1 MKSVLEAMTELVSR
15 GYPKD
20 TAYRIANGELPMDK
34 ASRDAR
40 RREMGYDK
48 KVYHTGAADITE
60 FDPHAGVFD
69 RADTGTFV
77 TDDRILAQTYMDQGK
92 QIYPLYIRDREMP
105 YIDADDAYF
114 SDIDGDLLSPR
125 DELIESFEGA
135 STNEIARFAGEE
147 GLPGVEFR
155 GVKDPGPHTRAAFA
169 ADKDRLLELADIF
182 DGGDGGDIPIVYSV
196 QDPTLIRSQF
206 AAFDPQYKGGN
217 ILGGTAATAIG
228 AGALMA
234 PNDAS
239 ADSGM
244 YRSDG
249 SKKSATGYLGP
260 VENLVTGGT
269 MTEFTTEWEDMGIEI
284 PTMVPTLSS
293 EEIEYMQRMV
303 PGQGWDRSKPMDA
316 SILQKAKDHA
326 RMRLEQGKSPYYQD
340 RENSVLE
347 SIDIFEE
354 ESPMTYR
361 DRRRDRRQRAQD
373 QRERVSG
380 GDEPLLSGAQTA
392 NLLAGLTGVA
402 GVADIFG
409 EYPEFPE
416 GDVSVEEMVLEGQR
430 GPSLAENIGEGNYLS
445 AGLQS
450 LGVLPIVGLGARAA
464 AKALRSADGIT
475 SLPINKQIEV
485 METVRE
491 GTKLDAPVFA
501 PKIFEEGGKPDVR
514 RMEAALKSNQGDL
527 SSIDDMAERAQSVN
541 DGFQSNVAEVAEAVG
556 GKKAGKFI
564 TLKDGSQFDVEVKSR
579 KSIADKIER
588 KGLTPSEFTDGVR
601 TTIYVD
607 TADQAEEAVQRLG
620 ALYPSID
627 RGWQRLPDTGYFDR
641 KMNLAIEDPKTG
653 GYIVGEIQIKTPEMA
668 EAAIPGHRWYEYS
681 RKLEGRYDHQI
692 PATKIQ
698 LYKKALEEQRRLY
711 GEAESVADPEILR
724 QLVEKFKAGGA
735 VASPRRSHRS
745 GIQTLA

>member
-15 GYPKD
+15 GYPKE
-20 TAYRIANGELPMDK
+20 TAYRIANGDLPMDR
-34 ASRDAR
+34 ASRMERARQQGYDPDDIQYHGTSADISSFRESDGGALGSGVYTTDNPDLASLYAQDFTSLAEDLPSGANVLPLLLRGDQLSLDDFANKFPDYRIEDLDAAQYLAREDEGITGIREAKRLYAKPGDVVSTFDAR
-40 RREMGYDK
+40 D
-48 KVYHTGAADITE
+48 
-60 FDPHAGVFD
+60 
-69 RADTGTFV
+69 
-77 TDDRILAQTYMDQGK
+77 
-92 QIYPLYIRDREMP
+92 
-105 YIDADDAYF
+105 
-114 SDIDGDLLSPR
+114 
-125 DELIESFEGA
+125 
-135 STNEIARFAGEE
+135 
-147 GLPGVEFR
+147 
-155 GVKDPGPHTRAAFA
+155 
-169 ADKDRLLELADIF
+169 
-182 DGGDGGDIPIVYSV
+182 
-196 QDPTLIRSQF
+196 IRSVN
-206 AAFDPQYKGGN
+206 AAFDPQYKGAN
-217 ILGGTAATAIG
+217 ILGGTAATAVG

-239 ADSGM
+239 A
-244 YRSDG
+244 
-249 SKKSATGYLGP
+249 AI
-260 VENLVTGGT
+260 
-269 MTEFTTEWEDMGIEI
+269 ED
-284 PTMVPTLSS
+284 V
-293 EEIEYMQRMV
+293 
-303 PGQGWDRSKPMDA
+303 
-316 SILQKAKDHA
+316 
-326 RMRLEQGKSPYYQD
+326 
-340 RENSVLE
+340 
-347 SIDIFEE
+347 DIFEE

-392 NLLAGLTGVA
+392 NLVAGLTGVA
-402 GVADIFG
+402 GIADIFG

-445 AGLQS
+445 AGLQT
-450 LGVLPIVGLGARAA
+450 LGVIPLVGIGARAA

-527 SSIDDMAERAQSVN
+527 SSVDDMVERAQSVN

-564 TLKDGSQFDVEVKSR
+564 TLKDGSQFDVEVKSA

-620 ALYPSID
+620 SLYPSID

-653 GYIVGEIQIKTPEMA
+653 GFIIGEIQIKTPEMA

-681 RKLEGRYDHQI
+681 RKLEGRYDHNI

-745 GIQTLA
+745 GIQTLAEGYPRLP

>member
-20 TAYRIANGELPMDK
+20 TAYRIASGDLPMDR
-34 ASRDAR
+34 ASRMERAR
-40 RREMGYDK
+40 EQGYDPDDIQ
-48 KVYHTGAADITE
+48 YHGTSADITSFRE
-60 FDPHAGVFD
+60 SDGGALGSGVY
-69 RADTGTFV
+69 T
-77 TDDRILAQTYMDQGK
+77 TDNPDLASLYAQDFTSLVEDLPSGANVLPLLLRGDQLSLDDFAKKFPDYRIEDLDAAQYLAREDQGITGIREAK
-92 QIYPLYIRDREMP
+92 RLYEKPGDVVSTFDSRD
-105 YIDADDAYF
+105 
-114 SDIDGDLLSPR
+114 
-125 DELIESFEGA
+125 
-135 STNEIARFAGEE
+135 
-147 GLPGVEFR
+147 
-155 GVKDPGPHTRAAFA
+155 
-169 ADKDRLLELADIF
+169 
-182 DGGDGGDIPIVYSV
+182 
-196 QDPTLIRSQF
+196 IRSIN
-206 AAFDPQYKGGN
+206 AAFDPEYKGAN
-217 ILGGTAATAIG
+217 ILGGTAATVVG

-234 PNDAS
+234 PEDAS
-239 ADSGM
+239 A
-244 YRSDG
+244 
-249 SKKSATGYLGP
+249 AI
-260 VENLVTGGT
+260 
-269 MTEFTTEWEDMGIEI
+269 ED
-284 PTMVPTLSS
+284 V
-293 EEIEYMQRMV
+293 
-303 PGQGWDRSKPMDA
+303 
-316 SILQKAKDHA
+316 
-326 RMRLEQGKSPYYQD
+326 
-340 RENSVLE
+340 N
-347 SIDIFEE
+347 IFEE
-354 ESPMTYR
+354 EMPMN
-361 DRRRDRRQRAQD
+361 RRQRAQA
-373 QRERVSG
+373 QRERVLG
-380 GDEPLLSGAQTA
+380 ARDPLLSGAQTA

-416 GDVSVEEMVLEGQR
+416 GDVSVGEMVLEGQR
-430 GPSLAENIGEGNYLS
+430 GPSLAENIKKGDYLS
-445 AGLQS
+445 AGLQG
-450 LGVLPIVGLGARAA
+450 LGVIPLVGIGARAA

-485 METVRE
+485 METVQE

-501 PKIFEEGGKPDVR
+501 PKIFEEGGKPEVR

-527 SSIDDMAERAQSVN
+527 SSIDDMVERAQNVN

-579 KSIADKIER
+579 KSIGEKIER
-588 KGLTPSEFTDGVR
+588 KGLTPPEFTDGVR

-681 RKLEGRYDHQI
+681 RKLEGRYNHKI
-692 PATKIQ
+692 PTTKIQ
-698 LYKKALEEQRRLY
+698 LYKRALEEQRRLY

-735 VASPRRSHRS
+735 VVSPHRSHRS

>member
-20 TAYRIANGELPMDK
+20 TAYRIANGDLPMDQ

-48 KVYHTGAADITE
+48 KVYHSGNPGISE
-60 FDPHAGVFD
+60 FDPDAGQGL
-69 RADTGTFV
+69 RANTGTFV
-77 TDDRILAQTYMDQGK
+77 TDDPVLAQTYMAPGK
-92 QIYPLYIRDREMP
+92 QTYPLYIRDKEMP
-105 YIDADDAYF
+105 YIDANDAYF
-114 SDIDGDLLSPR
+114 NEIYGDLTSPN
-125 DELIESFEGA
+125 DDLIKTFLDA
-135 STNEIARFAGEE
+135 STNEIASFARRSE
-147 GLPGVEFR
+147 LPGVEFR
-155 GVKDPGPHTRAAFA
+155 NMKDPGPSVSAPMAAN
-169 ADKDRLLELADIF
+169 KDRILELADIF
-182 DGGDGGDIPIVYSV
+182 DGRAEGEIPTVYSV
-196 QDPTLIRSQF
+196 ADPTLIRSQF
-206 AAFDPQYKGGN
+206 AAFDPEYKGGN

-228 AGALMA
+228 AGALMS

-239 ADSGM
+239 A
-244 YRSDG
+244 
-249 SKKSATGYLGP
+249 AI
-260 VENLVTGGT
+260 
-269 MTEFTTEWEDMGIEI
+269 ED
-284 PTMVPTLSS
+284 V
-293 EEIEYMQRMV
+293 
-303 PGQGWDRSKPMDA
+303 
-316 SILQKAKDHA
+316 
-326 RMRLEQGKSPYYQD
+326 
-340 RENSVLE
+340 
-347 SIDIFEE
+347 DIFDEE
-354 ESPMTYR
+354 APMN
-361 DRRRDRRQRAQD
+361 RRQRAQA
-373 QRERVSG
+373 QRERIA
-380 GDEPLLSGAQTA
+380 GDREPLLSGAQTA
-392 NLLAGLTGVA
+392 NLLAGLTGAA

-416 GDVSVEEMVLEGQR
+416 GDVSVEEMILEGQR
-430 GPSLAENIGEGNYLS
+430 GPSLAENLREGNYLS
-445 AGLQS
+445 SGLQT
-450 LGVLPIVGLGARAA
+450 LGVLPVVGIGARAA

-527 SSIDDMAERAQSVN
+527 SSVDDMVSRARNVN
-541 DGFQSNVAEVAEAVG
+541 DGFQSNVAEIAEAVG
-556 GKKAGKFI
+556 GKKADKFI
-564 TLKDGSQFDVEVKSR
+564 TLKDGSQFDVEVKTP

-588 KGLTPSEFTDGVR
+588 KGLTPPEFTDGVR

-653 GYIVGEIQIKTPEMA
+653 GYIVGEIQIKTPEMGK
-668 EAAIPGHRWYEYS
+668 AAIPGHRWYEYS
-681 RKLEGRYDHQI
+681 RKLEGRYDHKI

-698 LYKKALEEQRRLY
+698 LYKRALEEQRRLY

>member
-1 MKSVLEAMTELVSR
+1 MSFLRTLTELFEA
-15 GYPKD
+15 GYPKEV
-20 TAYRIANGELPMDK
+20 AARIASGELPMDR
-34 ASRDAR
+34 ASRMERAR
-40 RREMGYDK
+40 QQGFDPDDIQ
-48 KVYHTGAADITE
+48 YHGTQADIKE
-60 FDPHAGVFD
+60 FIASDYGALGPGVYTTPSTD
-69 RADTGTFV
+69 MADMYADLEEGS
-77 TDDRILAQTYMDQGK
+77 A
-92 QIYPLYIRDREMP
+92 IYPLLTRKGSGTIGFDDYQARNPEAAIMDMP
-105 YIDADDAYF
+105 EINYN
-114 SDIDGDLLSPR
+114 LR
-125 DELIESFEGA
+125 NVEGI
-135 STNEIARFAGEE
+135 T
-147 GLPGVEFR
+147 GVE
-155 GVKDPGPHTRAAFA
+155 D
-169 ADKDRLLELADIF
+169 LASSNLRSVGDVPIRNTF
-182 DGGDGGDIPIVYSV
+182 DERD
-196 QDPTLIRSQF
+196 IRSVN
-206 AAFDPQYKGGN
+206 AAFDPQYKGAN
-217 ILGGTAATAIG
+217 ILGGTAATAVG

-239 ADSGM
+239 A
-244 YRSDG
+244 
-249 SKKSATGYLGP
+249 AI
-260 VENLVTGGT
+260 
-269 MTEFTTEWEDMGIEI
+269 ED
-284 PTMVPTLSS
+284 V
-293 EEIEYMQRMV
+293 
-303 PGQGWDRSKPMDA
+303 
-316 SILQKAKDHA
+316 
-326 RMRLEQGKSPYYQD
+326 
-340 RENSVLE
+340 
-347 SIDIFEE
+347 DIFEE

-392 NLLAGLTGVA
+392 NLVAGLTGVA

-445 AGLQS
+445 AGLQT
-450 LGVLPIVGLGARAA
+450 LGVLPIVGIGARAA

-514 RMEAALKSNQGDL
+514 RMETALKSNQGDL
-527 SSIDDMAERAQSVN
+527 SSIDDMVERAQNVN
-541 DGFQSNVAEVAEAVG
+541 DGFQSNVAEVAVAVG
-556 GKKAGKFI
+556 GKKADKFI
-564 TLKDGSQFDVEVKSR
+564 TLKDGSQFDVEVKSA

-692 PATKIQ
+692 PSTKIQ
-698 LYKKALEEQRRLY
+698 LYKRALEEQRRLY

>member
-1 MKSVLEAMTELVSR
+1 MSFLRTLTELFEA
-15 GYPKD
+15 GYPKEV
-20 TAYRIANGELPMDK
+20 AARIASGELPMDR
-34 ASRDAR
+34 ASRMERAR
-40 RREMGYDK
+40 QQGFDPDDIQ
-48 KVYHTGAADITE
+48 YHGTQADIKE
-60 FDPHAGVFD
+60 FIASDYGALGPGVYTTPSTD
-69 RADTGTFV
+69 MADMYADLEEGS
-77 TDDRILAQTYMDQGK
+77 A
-92 QIYPLYIRDREMP
+92 IYPLLTRKGSGTIGFDDYQARNPDAAIMDMP
-105 YIDADDAYF
+105 EINYN
-114 SDIDGDLLSPR
+114 LR
-125 DELIESFEGA
+125 NVEGI
-135 STNEIARFAGEE
+135 T
-147 GLPGVEFR
+147 GVE
-155 GVKDPGPHTRAAFA
+155 D
-169 ADKDRLLELADIF
+169 LASSNLRSVGDVPIRNTF
-182 DGGDGGDIPIVYSV
+182 DERD
-196 QDPTLIRSQF
+196 IRSVN
-206 AAFDPQYKGGN
+206 AAFDPQYKGAN
-217 ILGGTAATAIG
+217 ILGGTAATAVG

-239 ADSGM
+239 A
-244 YRSDG
+244 
-249 SKKSATGYLGP
+249 AI
-260 VENLVTGGT
+260 
-269 MTEFTTEWEDMGIEI
+269 ED
-284 PTMVPTLSS
+284 V
-293 EEIEYMQRMV
+293 
-303 PGQGWDRSKPMDA
+303 
-316 SILQKAKDHA
+316 
-326 RMRLEQGKSPYYQD
+326 
-340 RENSVLE
+340 
-347 SIDIFEE
+347 DIFEE

-380 GDEPLLSGAQTA
+380 GDEPLLSGAQAA
-392 NLLAGLTGVA
+392 NLLAGFTGAA
-402 GVADIFG
+402 GIADIFG

-430 GPSLAENIGEGNYLS
+430 GPSLAENLGEGNYLS
-445 AGLQS
+445 AGLQT
-450 LGVLPIVGLGARAA
+450 LGVLPVVGIGARAA

-527 SSIDDMAERAQSVN
+527 SSIDDMVERAQNVN
-541 DGFQSNVAEVAEAVG
+541 DGFQSSVAEVAEAVG

-588 KGLTPSEFTDGVR
+588 KALTPSEFTDGVR

>member
-20 TAYRIANGELPMDK
+20 TAYRIANGELPMDR
-34 ASRDAR
+34 ASRMERAR
-40 RREMGYDK
+40 QQGYDPDDIQ
-48 KVYHTGAADITE
+48 YHGTQADIKE
-60 FDPHAGVFD
+60 FIPSEYGALGPGVYTTPSAEM
-69 RADTGTFV
+69 ADMYADLEDGS
-77 TDDRILAQTYMDQGK
+77 A
-92 QIYPLYIRDREMP
+92 IYPLLTRKGSGTIGFDEYQARNPDAAIMDMP
-105 YIDADDAYF
+105 EINYNLRNV
-114 SDIDGDLLSPR
+114 DG
-125 DELIESFEGA
+125 I
-135 STNEIARFAGEE
+135 T
-147 GLPGVEFR
+147 GVEDFTSSNLR
-155 GVKDPGPHTRAAFA
+155 SFGDVPIRNT
-169 ADKDRLLELADIF
+169 F
-182 DGGDGGDIPIVYSV
+182 DERD
-196 QDPTLIRSQF
+196 IRSVN
-206 AAFDPQYKGGN
+206 AAFDPEYKGAN
-217 ILGGTAATAIG
+217 ILGGTAATALG

-239 ADSGM
+239 A
-244 YRSDG
+244 
-249 SKKSATGYLGP
+249 AI
-260 VENLVTGGT
+260 
-269 MTEFTTEWEDMGIEI
+269 ED
-284 PTMVPTLSS
+284 V
-293 EEIEYMQRMV
+293 
-303 PGQGWDRSKPMDA
+303 
-316 SILQKAKDHA
+316 
-326 RMRLEQGKSPYYQD
+326 
-340 RENSVLE
+340 
-347 SIDIFEE
+347 DIFEE

-361 DRRRDRRQRAQD
+361 DRRRERRQRAQD
-373 QRERVSG
+373 QRESASG

-392 NLLAGLTGVA
+392 NLLAGLTGIA

-430 GPSLAENIGEGNYLS
+430 GPSLAENIREGNYLS
-445 AGLQS
+445 AGLQG
-450 LGVLPIVGLGARAA
+450 LGVLPIVGIGARAA

-527 SSIDDMAERAQSVN
+527 SSVDDMVERAQNVN

-556 GKKAGKFI
+556 GKKADKFI
-564 TLKDGSQFDVEVKSR
+564 TLRDGSQFDVEVKSR
-579 KSIADKIER
+579 KSIADKVER

-681 RKLEGRYDHQI
+681 RKLEGRYDHKI

-698 LYKKALEEQRRLY
+698 LYKRALEEQRRLY

>member
-20 TAYRIANGELPMDK
+20 TAYRIANGDLPMDR
-34 ASRDAR
+34 ASRMERAR
-40 RREMGYDK
+40 EQGYDPDDIQ
-48 KVYHTGAADITE
+48 YHGTQADIKE
-60 FDPHAGVFD
+60 FIPSEYGALGPGVYTTPSAEM
-69 RADTGTFV
+69 ADMYADLEDGS
-77 TDDRILAQTYMDQGK
+77 A
-92 QIYPLYIRDREMP
+92 IYPLLTRKGSGTIGFDDYQARNPDAAIMDMP
-105 YIDADDAYF
+105 EINYNLRNV
-114 SDIDGDLLSPR
+114 DGITGIEDLASSHLS
-125 DELIESFEGA
+125 SA
-135 STNEIARFAGEE
+135 
-147 GLPGVEFR
+147 
-155 GVKDPGPHTRAAFA
+155 
-169 ADKDRLLELADIF
+169 
-182 DGGDGGDIPIVYSV
+182 GDIPIRNTF
-196 QDPTLIRSQF
+196 DERDIRSVN
-206 AAFDPQYKGGN
+206 AAFDPQYRGGN
-217 ILGGTAATAIG
+217 ILGGTAATAVG

-239 ADSGM
+239 A
-244 YRSDG
+244 
-249 SKKSATGYLGP
+249 AI
-260 VENLVTGGT
+260 
-269 MTEFTTEWEDMGIEI
+269 ED
-284 PTMVPTLSS
+284 V
-293 EEIEYMQRMV
+293 
-303 PGQGWDRSKPMDA
+303 
-316 SILQKAKDHA
+316 
-326 RMRLEQGKSPYYQD
+326 
-340 RENSVLE
+340 
-347 SIDIFEE
+347 DIFEE

-380 GDEPLLSGAQTA
+380 GGDPLLSGAQTA

-527 SSIDDMAERAQSVN
+527 SSIDDMVERAQSVN

-564 TLKDGSQFDVEVKSR
+564 TLKDGSQFDVEVKSA

-588 KGLTPSEFTDGVR
+588 KGLTPPEFTDGVR

-620 ALYPSID
+620 SLYPSID

-653 GYIVGEIQIKTPEMA
+653 GFIIGEIQIKTPQMA
-668 EAAIPGHRWYEYS
+668 EAAVPGHRWYEYS
-681 RKLEGRYDHQI
+681 RKLEGRYDHNI
-692 PATKIQ
+692 PATKIE

-745 GIQTLA
+745 GIQTLAEGYPRLP

>member
-20 TAYRIANGELPMDK
+20 TAYRIANGDLPMDQ

-77 TDDRILAQTYMDQGK
+77 TDDRILAQTYMDEGK

-114 SDIDGDLLSPR
+114 SDIDGDLLTPR

-155 GVKDPGPHTRAAFA
+155 GVKDPGPHARAPYE
-169 ADKDRLLELADIF
+169 ADRERLLELVDIF
-182 DGGDGGDIPIVYSV
+182 DGNVEGDIPIVYSV

-206 AAFDPQYKGGN
+206 AAFDPEYKGAN
-217 ILGGTAATAIG
+217 ILGGTAATAVG

-234 PNDAS
+234 PEDAS
-239 ADSGM
+239 A
-244 YRSDG
+244 
-249 SKKSATGYLGP
+249 AI
-260 VENLVTGGT
+260 
-269 MTEFTTEWEDMGIEI
+269 ED
-284 PTMVPTLSS
+284 V
-293 EEIEYMQRMV
+293 
-303 PGQGWDRSKPMDA
+303 
-316 SILQKAKDHA
+316 
-326 RMRLEQGKSPYYQD
+326 
-340 RENSVLE
+340 
-347 SIDIFEE
+347 DIFEE
-354 ESPMTYR
+354 EMPMN
-361 DRRRDRRQRAQD
+361 RRQRAQA
-373 QRERVSG
+373 QRERLA
-380 GDEPLLSGAQTA
+380 GDSEPLLSGAQTA

-416 GDVSVEEMVLEGQR
+416 GDVSGEEMVLEGQR
-430 GPSLAENIGEGNYLS
+430 GRSLAENISEGNYLS
-445 AGLQS
+445 AGLQG
-450 LGVLPIVGLGARAA
+450 LGVLPIVGIGARAA

-527 SSIDDMAERAQSVN
+527 SSIDDMVERAQNVN

-579 KSIADKIER
+579 KSIGEKIER

-681 RKLEGRYDHQI
+681 RKLEGRYDHEI
-692 PATKIQ
+692 PSTKIQ

-745 GIQTLA
+745 GIQTLAEGYPRLP

>member
-20 TAYRIANGELPMDK
+20 TAYRIANGELPMDRG
-34 ASRDAR
+34 SRMERAR
-40 RREMGYDK
+40 EQGYDPDDIQ
-48 KVYHTGAADITE
+48 YHGTQADIKEFIASDYGALGPGVYTTPSTE
-60 FDPHAGVFD
+60 M
-69 RADTGTFV
+69 ADMYADLEDGS
-77 TDDRILAQTYMDQGK
+77 A
-92 QIYPLYIRDREMP
+92 IYPLLTRKGSGTIGFDDYQARNPDAAIMDMP
-105 YIDADDAYF
+105 EINYNLRNV
-114 SDIDGDLLSPR
+114 DG
-125 DELIESFEGA
+125 I
-135 STNEIARFAGEE
+135 T
-147 GLPGVEFR
+147 GVE
-155 GVKDPGPHTRAAFA
+155 D
-169 ADKDRLLELADIF
+169 LASSHLSSA
-182 DGGDGGDIPIVYSV
+182 GDIPIRNTF
-196 QDPTLIRSQF
+196 DERDIRSVN
-206 AAFDPQYKGGN
+206 AAFDPQYKGAN
-217 ILGGTAATAIG
+217 ILGGTAATAVG

-239 ADSGM
+239 A
-244 YRSDG
+244 
-249 SKKSATGYLGP
+249 AI
-260 VENLVTGGT
+260 
-269 MTEFTTEWEDMGIEI
+269 ED
-284 PTMVPTLSS
+284 V
-293 EEIEYMQRMV
+293 
-303 PGQGWDRSKPMDA
+303 
-316 SILQKAKDHA
+316 
-326 RMRLEQGKSPYYQD
+326 
-340 RENSVLE
+340 
-347 SIDIFEE
+347 DIFEE

-430 GPSLAENIGEGNYLS
+430 GPSLAENISEGNYLS
-445 AGLQS
+445 AGLQG
-450 LGVLPIVGLGARAA
+450 LGVLPIVGIGARAA

-527 SSIDDMAERAQSVN
+527 SSIDDMVERAQNVN
-541 DGFQSNVAEVAEAVG
+541 DGFQSNVAEVAVAVG
-556 GKKAGKFI
+556 GKKADKFI
-564 TLKDGSQFDVEVKSR
+564 TLKDGSQFDVEVKSA

-588 KGLTPSEFTDGVR
+588 KGLTPPEFTDGVR

-681 RKLEGRYDHQI
+681 RKLEGRYDHEI
-692 PATKIQ
+692 PSTKIQ

-735 VASPRRSHRS
+735 VASPRRSHQS

>member
-20 TAYRIANGELPMDK
+20 TAYRIANGELPMDRG
-34 ASRDAR
+34 SRMERAR
-40 RREMGYDK
+40 EQGYDPDDIQ
-48 KVYHTGAADITE
+48 YHGTQADIKE
-60 FDPHAGVFD
+60 FIPSEYGALGPGVYTTPST
-69 RADTGTFV
+69 RMADMYADLEEGSS
-77 TDDRILAQTYMDQGK
+77 
-92 QIYPLYIRDREMP
+92 IYPVLTRKGSDTIGFDDYQARNPDAAIMDMP
-105 YIDADDAYF
+105 EINYNLRNV
-114 SDIDGDLLSPR
+114 DG
-125 DELIESFEGA
+125 I
-135 STNEIARFAGEE
+135 T
-147 GLPGVEFR
+147 GVE
-155 GVKDPGPHTRAAFA
+155 D
-169 ADKDRLLELADIF
+169 LASNHLSGID
-182 DGGDGGDIPIVYSV
+182 DIPIRNTF
-196 QDPTLIRSQF
+196 DERDIRSVN

>member
-1 MKSVLEAMTELVSR
+1 MSFLRTITELFEA
-15 GYPKD
+15 GYPKEV
-20 TAYRIANGELPMDK
+20 AARIASGELPMDR
-34 ASRDAR
+34 ASRMERAREQGYDPDDIQYHGTSADISSFRESDGGALGSGVYTTDNPDLASLYAQDFTSLAEDLPSGANVLPLLLRGDQLSLDDFANKFPDYRIEDLDAAQYLARENEGITGIREAKRLYAKPGDVVSTFDAR
-40 RREMGYDK
+40 D
-48 KVYHTGAADITE
+48 
-60 FDPHAGVFD
+60 
-69 RADTGTFV
+69 
-77 TDDRILAQTYMDQGK
+77 
-92 QIYPLYIRDREMP
+92 
-105 YIDADDAYF
+105 
-114 SDIDGDLLSPR
+114 
-125 DELIESFEGA
+125 
-135 STNEIARFAGEE
+135 
-147 GLPGVEFR
+147 
-155 GVKDPGPHTRAAFA
+155 
-169 ADKDRLLELADIF
+169 
-182 DGGDGGDIPIVYSV
+182 
-196 QDPTLIRSQF
+196 IRSVN

-228 AGALMA
+228 AGALMS

-239 ADSGM
+239 A
-244 YRSDG
+244 
-249 SKKSATGYLGP
+249 AI
-260 VENLVTGGT
+260 
-269 MTEFTTEWEDMGIEI
+269 ED
-284 PTMVPTLSS
+284 V
-293 EEIEYMQRMV
+293 
-303 PGQGWDRSKPMDA
+303 
-316 SILQKAKDHA
+316 
-326 RMRLEQGKSPYYQD
+326 
-340 RENSVLE
+340 
-347 SIDIFEE
+347 DIFDEE
-354 ESPMTYR
+354 APMN
-361 DRRRDRRQRAQD
+361 RRQRAQA
-373 QRERVSG
+373 QRERIA
-380 GDEPLLSGAQTA
+380 GDREPLLSGAQTA
-392 NLLAGLTGVA
+392 NLVAGLTGAA

-416 GDVSVEEMVLEGQR
+416 GDVSVEEMILEGQR
-430 GPSLAENIGEGNYLS
+430 GPSLAENLREGNYLS
-445 AGLQS
+445 SGLQT
-450 LGVLPIVGLGARAA
+450 LGVLPVVGIGARAA

-527 SSIDDMAERAQSVN
+527 SSVDDMVSRARNVN
-541 DGFQSNVAEVAEAVG
+541 DGFQSNVAEIAEAVG
-556 GKKAGKFI
+556 GKKADKFI
-564 TLKDGSQFDVEVKSR
+564 TLKDGSQFDVEVKTP

-588 KGLTPSEFTDGVR
+588 KGLTPPEFTDGVR

-653 GYIVGEIQIKTPEMA
+653 GYIVGEIQIKTPEMGK
-668 EAAIPGHRWYEYS
+668 AAIPGHRWYEYS
-681 RKLEGRYDHQI
+681 RKLEGRYDHKI

-698 LYKKALEEQRRLY
+698 LYKRALEEQRRLY

>member
-1 MKSVLEAMTELVSR
+1 MSFLRTITELFEA
-15 GYPKD
+15 GYPKEV
-20 TAYRIANGELPMDK
+20 AARIASGELPMDR
-34 ASRDAR
+34 ASRMERAREQGYDPDDIQYHGTSADISSFRESDGGALGSGVYTTDNPDLASLYAQDFTSLAEDLPSGANVLPLLLRGDQLSLDDFANKFPDYRIEDLDAAQYLARENEGITGIREAKRLYAKPGDVVSTFDAR
-40 RREMGYDK
+40 D
-48 KVYHTGAADITE
+48 
-60 FDPHAGVFD
+60 
-69 RADTGTFV
+69 
-77 TDDRILAQTYMDQGK
+77 
-92 QIYPLYIRDREMP
+92 
-105 YIDADDAYF
+105 
-114 SDIDGDLLSPR
+114 
-125 DELIESFEGA
+125 
-135 STNEIARFAGEE
+135 
-147 GLPGVEFR
+147 
-155 GVKDPGPHTRAAFA
+155 
-169 ADKDRLLELADIF
+169 
-182 DGGDGGDIPIVYSV
+182 
-196 QDPTLIRSQF
+196 IRSVN

-228 AGALMA
+228 AGALMS

-239 ADSGM
+239 A
-244 YRSDG
+244 
-249 SKKSATGYLGP
+249 AI
-260 VENLVTGGT
+260 
-269 MTEFTTEWEDMGIEI
+269 ED
-284 PTMVPTLSS
+284 V
-293 EEIEYMQRMV
+293 
-303 PGQGWDRSKPMDA
+303 
-316 SILQKAKDHA
+316 
-326 RMRLEQGKSPYYQD
+326 
-340 RENSVLE
+340 
-347 SIDIFEE
+347 DIFDEE
-354 ESPMTYR
+354 APMN
-361 DRRRDRRQRAQD
+361 RRQRAQA
-373 QRERVSG
+373 QRERIA
-380 GDEPLLSGAQTA
+380 GDREPLLSGAQTA
-392 NLLAGLTGVA
+392 NLLAGLTGAA

-445 AGLQS
+445 AGLQT
-450 LGVLPIVGLGARAA
+450 LGVLPVVGIGARAA

-475 SLPINKQIEV
+475 SLPINKQIEA

-527 SSIDDMAERAQSVN
+527 SSVDDMVSRARNVN
-541 DGFQSNVAEVAEAVG
+541 DGFQSNVAEIAEAVG
-556 GKKAGKFI
+556 GKKADKFI
-564 TLKDGSQFDVEVKSR
+564 TLKDGSQFDVEVKTP

-588 KGLTPSEFTDGVR
+588 KGLTPPEFTDGVR

-653 GYIVGEIQIKTPEMA
+653 GYIVGEIQIKTPEMGK
-668 EAAIPGHRWYEYS
+668 AAIPGHRWYEYS
-681 RKLEGRYDHQI
+681 RKLEGRYDHKI

-698 LYKKALEEQRRLY
+698 LYKRALEEQRRLY

>member
-20 TAYRIANGELPMDK
+20 TAYRIASGDLPMDQ
-34 ASRDAR
+34 ASRMERAR
-40 RREMGYDK
+40 EQGFDPDD
-48 KVYHTGAADITE
+48 VQYHGTAADISTFQE
-60 FDPHAGVFD
+60 SADGALGSGVY
-69 RADTGTFV
+69 T
-77 TDDRILAQTYMDQGK
+77 TDNPDLASLYAQDFTSLVEDLPSGANVLPLLLRGDQLSLDDFAKKFPDYRIEDLDAAQYLAREDQGITGIREAK
-92 QIYPLYIRDREMP
+92 RLYEKPGDVVSTFDSRD
-105 YIDADDAYF
+105 
-114 SDIDGDLLSPR
+114 
-125 DELIESFEGA
+125 
-135 STNEIARFAGEE
+135 
-147 GLPGVEFR
+147 
-155 GVKDPGPHTRAAFA
+155 
-169 ADKDRLLELADIF
+169 
-182 DGGDGGDIPIVYSV
+182 
-196 QDPTLIRSQF
+196 IRSIN
-206 AAFDPQYKGGN
+206 AAFDPEYKGAN
-217 ILGGTAATAIG
+217 ILGGTAATVVG

-234 PNDAS
+234 PEDAS
-239 ADSGM
+239 A
-244 YRSDG
+244 
-249 SKKSATGYLGP
+249 AI
-260 VENLVTGGT
+260 
-269 MTEFTTEWEDMGIEI
+269 ED
-284 PTMVPTLSS
+284 V
-293 EEIEYMQRMV
+293 
-303 PGQGWDRSKPMDA
+303 
-316 SILQKAKDHA
+316 
-326 RMRLEQGKSPYYQD
+326 
-340 RENSVLE
+340 
-347 SIDIFEE
+347 DIFEE
-354 ESPMTYR
+354 EMPMN
-361 DRRRDRRQRAQD
+361 RRQRAQA

-380 GDEPLLSGAQTA
+380 ARDPLLSGAQTA

-416 GDVSVEEMVLEGQR
+416 GGVSVGEMVLEGQR
-430 GPSLAENIGEGNYLS
+430 GPSLAENIKKGDYLS
-445 AGLQS
+445 AGLQG
-450 LGVLPIVGLGARAA
+450 LGVIPLVGIGARAA

-485 METVRE
+485 METVQE

-501 PKIFEEGGKPDVR
+501 PKIFEEGGKPEVR

-527 SSIDDMAERAQSVN
+527 SSIDDMVERAQNVN

-579 KSIADKIER
+579 KSIGEKIER
-588 KGLTPSEFTDGVR
+588 KGLTPPEFTDGVR

-681 RKLEGRYDHQI
+681 RKLEGRYNHKI
-692 PATKIQ
+692 PTTKIQ
-698 LYKKALEEQRRLY
+698 LYKRALEEQRRLY

-735 VASPRRSHRS
+735 VVSPHRSHRS

>member
-1 MKSVLEAMTELVSR
+1 MSFLRTLTELFEA
-15 GYPKD
+15 GYPKEV
-20 TAYRIANGELPMDK
+20 AARIASGELPMDR
-34 ASRDAR
+34 ASRMERARQQGYDPDDIQYHGTSADISSFRESDGGALGSGVYTTDNPDLASLYAQDFTSLAEDLPSGANVLPLLLRGDQLSLDDFANKFPDYRIEDLDAAQYLAREDEGITGIREAKRLYAKPGDVVSTFDAR
-40 RREMGYDK
+40 D
-48 KVYHTGAADITE
+48 
-60 FDPHAGVFD
+60 
-69 RADTGTFV
+69 
-77 TDDRILAQTYMDQGK
+77 
-92 QIYPLYIRDREMP
+92 
-105 YIDADDAYF
+105 
-114 SDIDGDLLSPR
+114 
-125 DELIESFEGA
+125 
-135 STNEIARFAGEE
+135 
-147 GLPGVEFR
+147 
-155 GVKDPGPHTRAAFA
+155 
-169 ADKDRLLELADIF
+169 
-182 DGGDGGDIPIVYSV
+182 
-196 QDPTLIRSQF
+196 IRSVN
-206 AAFDPQYKGGN
+206 AAFDPQYKGAN
-217 ILGGTAATAIG
+217 ILGGTAATAVG

-239 ADSGM
+239 A
-244 YRSDG
+244 
-249 SKKSATGYLGP
+249 AI
-260 VENLVTGGT
+260 
-269 MTEFTTEWEDMGIEI
+269 ED
-284 PTMVPTLSS
+284 V
-293 EEIEYMQRMV
+293 
-303 PGQGWDRSKPMDA
+303 
-316 SILQKAKDHA
+316 
-326 RMRLEQGKSPYYQD
+326 
-340 RENSVLE
+340 
-347 SIDIFEE
+347 DIFEE
-354 ESPMTYR
+354 EAPMN
-361 DRRRDRRQRAQD
+361 RRQRAQA
-373 QRERVSG
+373 QRERLSG
-380 GDEPLLSGAQTA
+380 DREPLLSGAQAA
-392 NLLAGLTGVA
+392 NLLAGFTGAA

-430 GPSLAENIGEGNYLS
+430 GPSLAENLGEGNYLS
-445 AGLQS
+445 AGLQT
-450 LGVLPIVGLGARAA
+450 LGVLPVVGIGARAA

-527 SSIDDMAERAQSVN
+527 SSIDDMVERAQNVN
-541 DGFQSNVAEVAEAVG
+541 DGFQSNVAEIAEAVG

-588 KGLTPSEFTDGVR
+588 KALTPSEFTDGVR

-653 GYIVGEIQIKTPEMA
+653 GYIIGEIQIKTPEMA

-724 QLVEKFKAGGA
+724 QLVEKFRAGGA
-735 VASPRRSHRS
+735 VASPRQSHQS

>member
-1 MKSVLEAMTELVSR
+1 
-15 GYPKD
+15 
-20 TAYRIANGELPMDK
+20 
-34 ASRDAR
+34 
-40 RREMGYDK
+40 
-48 KVYHTGAADITE
+48 
-60 FDPHAGVFD
+60 
-69 RADTGTFV
+69 
-77 TDDRILAQTYMDQGK
+77 
-92 QIYPLYIRDREMP
+92 
-105 YIDADDAYF
+105 
-114 SDIDGDLLSPR
+114 
-125 DELIESFEGA
+125 
-135 STNEIARFAGEE
+135 
-147 GLPGVEFR
+147 
-155 GVKDPGPHTRAAFA
+155 
-169 ADKDRLLELADIF
+169 
-182 DGGDGGDIPIVYSV
+182 
-196 QDPTLIRSQF
+196 
-206 AAFDPQYKGGN
+206 
-217 ILGGTAATAIG
+217 
-228 AGALMA
+228 MA

-239 ADSGM
+239 A
-244 YRSDG
+244 
-249 SKKSATGYLGP
+249 AI
-260 VENLVTGGT
+260 
-269 MTEFTTEWEDMGIEI
+269 ED
-284 PTMVPTLSS
+284 V
-293 EEIEYMQRMV
+293 
-303 PGQGWDRSKPMDA
+303 
-316 SILQKAKDHA
+316 
-326 RMRLEQGKSPYYQD
+326 
-340 RENSVLE
+340 
-347 SIDIFEE
+347 DIFEE
-354 ESPMTYR
+354 EAPMN
-361 DRRRDRRQRAQD
+361 RRQRAQA
-373 QRERVSG
+373 QRERLSG
-380 GDEPLLSGAQTA
+380 DREPLLSGAQAA
-392 NLLAGLTGVA
+392 NLLAGFTGAA
-402 GVADIFG
+402 GIADIFG

-430 GPSLAENIGEGNYLS
+430 GPSLAENLGEGNYLS
-445 AGLQS
+445 AGLQT
-450 LGVLPIVGLGARAA
+450 LGVLPVVGIGARAA

-527 SSIDDMAERAQSVN
+527 SSVDDMVERAQNVN
-541 DGFQSNVAEVAEAVG
+541 DGFQSNVAEIAEAVG

-588 KGLTPSEFTDGVR
+588 KALTPSEFTDGVR
-601 TTIYVD
+601 TTIYLD

-653 GYIVGEIQIKTPEMA
+653 GYIIGEIQIKTPEMA

-724 QLVEKFKAGGA
+724 QLVEKFRAGGA
-735 VASPRRSHRS
+735 VASPRQSHQS

>member
-20 TAYRIANGELPMDK
+20 TAYRIANGELPMDRG
-34 ASRDAR
+34 SRMERAR
-40 RREMGYDK
+40 EQGYDPDDIQ
-48 KVYHTGAADITE
+48 YHGTQADIQEFIPSEYGALGPGVYTTPSTE
-60 FDPHAGVFD
+60 M
-69 RADTGTFV
+69 ADMYADLEDGS
-77 TDDRILAQTYMDQGK
+77 A
-92 QIYPLYIRDREMP
+92 IYPLLTRKGSGTIGFDDYQARNPDAAIMDMP
-105 YIDADDAYF
+105 EINYNLRNV
-114 SDIDGDLLSPR
+114 DG
-125 DELIESFEGA
+125 I
-135 STNEIARFAGEE
+135 T
-147 GLPGVEFR
+147 GVE
-155 GVKDPGPHTRAAFA
+155 D
-169 ADKDRLLELADIF
+169 LASSHLSSA
-182 DGGDGGDIPIVYSV
+182 GDIPIRNTF
-196 QDPTLIRSQF
+196 DERDIRSVN
-206 AAFDPQYKGGN
+206 AAFDPQYKGAN
-217 ILGGTAATAIG
+217 ILGGTAATAVG

-239 ADSGM
+239 A
-244 YRSDG
+244 
-249 SKKSATGYLGP
+249 AI
-260 VENLVTGGT
+260 
-269 MTEFTTEWEDMGIEI
+269 ED
-284 PTMVPTLSS
+284 V
-293 EEIEYMQRMV
+293 
-303 PGQGWDRSKPMDA
+303 
-316 SILQKAKDHA
+316 
-326 RMRLEQGKSPYYQD
+326 
-340 RENSVLE
+340 
-347 SIDIFEE
+347 DIFEE

-445 AGLQS
+445 AGLQT
-450 LGVLPIVGLGARAA
+450 LGVLPIVGIGARAA

-527 SSIDDMAERAQSVN
+527 SSIDDMVERAQNVN
-541 DGFQSNVAEVAEAVG
+541 DGFQSNVAEVAVAVG
-556 GKKAGKFI
+556 GKKADKFI
-564 TLKDGSQFDVEVKSR
+564 TLKDGSQFDVEVKSA

-588 KGLTPSEFTDGVR
+588 KGLTPPEFTDGVR

-681 RKLEGRYDHQI
+681 RKLEGRYDHEI
-692 PATKIQ
+692 PSTKIQ

-745 GIQTLA
+745 GIQTLAEGYPRLP

>member
-1 MKSVLEAMTELVSR
+1 MSFLRTLTELFEA
-15 GYPKD
+15 GYPKEV
-20 TAYRIANGELPMDK
+20 AARIASGELPMDR
-34 ASRDAR
+34 ASRMERAR
-40 RREMGYDK
+40 QQGFDPDDIQYHGTFASDIEEVDPYLVDLGI
-48 KVYHTGAADITE
+48 HTGNPQQAAQRLKNLEEDFGSKAGANVLPLLTRSRNPLEMRDVGDFKNSTTVLEGLVGNPKLANRRMELEDLYEQSDALQAGFQNSEKSFRESLENRDILDE
-60 FDPHAGVFD
+60 IRAILDQEGFDSIKYQNQVENAYGDLADLTPQAKQQKIEIGQEITKLEAEAMKNRPPAPDPSDPMAEEKLQVFLSASSNPASYMND
-69 RADTGTFV
+69 QQLVAYENLKDAYRAIGDNPNN
-77 TDDRILAQTYMDQGK
+77 YMDTSSR
-92 QIYPLYIRDREMP
+92 ITLYPED
-105 YIDADDAYF
+105 
-114 SDIDGDLLSPR
+114 
-125 DELIESFEGA
+125 
-135 STNEIARFAGEE
+135 
-147 GLPGVEFR
+147 V
-155 GVKDPGPHTRAAFA
+155 
-169 ADKDRLLELADIF
+169 
-182 DGGDGGDIPIVYSV
+182 
-196 QDPTLIRSQF
+196 RSQF
-206 AAFDPQYKGGN
+206 AAFDPQYKGAN

-234 PNDAS
+234 PDQAQ
-239 ADSGM
+239 A
-244 YRSDG
+244 
-249 SKKSATGYLGP
+249 AI
-260 VENLVTGGT
+260 
-269 MTEFTTEWEDMGIEI
+269 ED
-284 PTMVPTLSS
+284 V
-293 EEIEYMQRMV
+293 
-303 PGQGWDRSKPMDA
+303 
-316 SILQKAKDHA
+316 
-326 RMRLEQGKSPYYQD
+326 
-340 RENSVLE
+340 
-347 SIDIFEE
+347 DIFEE

-361 DRRRDRRQRAQD
+361 DRRRDRRQRAQA
-373 QRERVSG
+373 QRERLA
-380 GDEPLLSGAQTA
+380 GDSEPLLSGAQAA
-392 NLLAGLTGVA
+392 NLLAGFTGAA
-402 GVADIFG
+402 GIADIFG

-416 GDVSVEEMVLEGQR
+416 GDVSVEEMLLEGQR
-430 GPSLAENIGEGNYLS
+430 GPSLAENISEGNYLS
-445 AGLQS
+445 AGLQT
-450 LGVLPIVGLGARAA
+450 LGVLPVVGIGARAA

-527 SSIDDMAERAQSVN
+527 SSIDDMVERAQNVN
-541 DGFQSNVAEVAEAVG
+541 DGFQSNVAEVAKAVG

-579 KSIADKIER
+579 KSIADKVER

-653 GYIVGEIQIKTPEMA
+653 GYIIGEIQIKTPEMA

-681 RKLEGRYDHQI
+681 RKLEGRYDHKI

-698 LYKKALEEQRRLY
+698 LYKRALEEQRRLY

>member
-20 TAYRIANGELPMDK
+20 TAYRIASGDLPMDR
-34 ASRDAR
+34 ASRMERAR
-40 RREMGYDK
+40 EQGYDPDDIQ
-48 KVYHTGAADITE
+48 YHGTSADITSFRE
-60 FDPHAGVFD
+60 SDGGALGSGVY
-69 RADTGTFV
+69 T
-77 TDDRILAQTYMDQGK
+77 TDNPDLASLYAQDFTSLVEDLPSGANVLPLLLRGDQLSLDDFAKKFPDYRIEDLDAAQYLAREDQGITGIREAK
-92 QIYPLYIRDREMP
+92 RLYEKPGDVVSTFDSRD
-105 YIDADDAYF
+105 
-114 SDIDGDLLSPR
+114 
-125 DELIESFEGA
+125 
-135 STNEIARFAGEE
+135 
-147 GLPGVEFR
+147 
-155 GVKDPGPHTRAAFA
+155 
-169 ADKDRLLELADIF
+169 
-182 DGGDGGDIPIVYSV
+182 
-196 QDPTLIRSQF
+196 IRSIN
-206 AAFDPQYKGGN
+206 AAFDPEYKGAN
-217 ILGGTAATAIG
+217 ILGGTAATVVG

-234 PNDAS
+234 PEDAS
-239 ADSGM
+239 A
-244 YRSDG
+244 
-249 SKKSATGYLGP
+249 AI
-260 VENLVTGGT
+260 
-269 MTEFTTEWEDMGIEI
+269 ED
-284 PTMVPTLSS
+284 V
-293 EEIEYMQRMV
+293 
-303 PGQGWDRSKPMDA
+303 
-316 SILQKAKDHA
+316 
-326 RMRLEQGKSPYYQD
+326 
-340 RENSVLE
+340 N
-347 SIDIFEE
+347 IFEE
-354 ESPMTYR
+354 EMPMN
-361 DRRRDRRQRAQD
+361 RRQRAQA
-373 QRERVSG
+373 QRERVLG
-380 GDEPLLSGAQTA
+380 ARDPLLSGAQTA

-416 GDVSVEEMVLEGQR
+416 GGVSVGEMVLEGQR
-430 GPSLAENIGEGNYLS
+430 GPSLAENIKKGDYLS
-445 AGLQS
+445 AGLQG
-450 LGVLPIVGLGARAA
+450 LGVIPLVGIGARAA

-485 METVRE
+485 METVQE

-501 PKIFEEGGKPDVR
+501 PKIFEEGGKPEVR

-527 SSIDDMAERAQSVN
+527 SSIDDMVERAQNVN

-579 KSIADKIER
+579 KSIGEKIER
-588 KGLTPSEFTDGVR
+588 KGLTPPEFTDGVR

-681 RKLEGRYDHQI
+681 RKLEGRYNHKI
-692 PATKIQ
+692 PTTKIQ
-698 LYKKALEEQRRLY
+698 LYKRALEEQRRLY

-735 VASPRRSHRS
+735 VVSPHRSHRS

>member
-20 TAYRIANGELPMDK
+20 TAYRIASGDLPMDET
-34 ASRDAR
+34 SRMNR
-40 RREMGYDK
+40 RREMGFDK

-60 FDPHAGVFD
+60 FDPNAGIFD

-77 TDDRILAQTYMDQGK
+77 TDDPILAQTYMDQGK
-92 QIYPLYIRDREMP
+92 QTYPLYIRDREMP
-105 YIDADDAYF
+105 YLDAGGLNFNELDGVEVLGPDD
-114 SDIDGDLLSPR
+114 SVLDIAG
-125 DELIESFEGA
+125 GT
-135 STNEIARFAGEE
+135 TNEIARQVLEAR
-147 GLPGVEFR
+147 LPGVEFR
-155 GVKDPGPHTRAAFA
+155 DMVDRGPNIRDAKRANPERAAEL
-169 ADKDRLLELADIF
+169 DRMDEDFDIEK
-182 DGGDGGDIPIVYSV
+182 PTVYSV
-196 QDPTLIRSQF
+196 ADPTLIRSQF
-206 AAFDPQYKGGN
+206 AAFDPEYKGAN
-217 ILGGTAATAIG
+217 ILGGTAATAVG

-234 PNDAS
+234 PEDAS
-239 ADSGM
+239 A
-244 YRSDG
+244 
-249 SKKSATGYLGP
+249 AI
-260 VENLVTGGT
+260 
-269 MTEFTTEWEDMGIEI
+269 ED
-284 PTMVPTLSS
+284 V
-293 EEIEYMQRMV
+293 
-303 PGQGWDRSKPMDA
+303 
-316 SILQKAKDHA
+316 
-326 RMRLEQGKSPYYQD
+326 
-340 RENSVLE
+340 
-347 SIDIFEE
+347 DIFEE

-361 DRRRDRRQRAQD
+361 DRRRDRRQRAQA
-373 QRERVSG
+373 QRERLA
-380 GDEPLLSGAQTA
+380 GDSEPLLSGAQTA

-430 GPSLAENIGEGNYLS
+430 GPSLAENLSEGNYLS
-445 AGLQS
+445 AGLQG
-450 LGVLPIVGLGARAA
+450 LGVLPIVGIGARAA

-527 SSIDDMAERAQSVN
+527 SSVDDMVERAQNVN

-579 KSIADKIER
+579 KSIADKVER

-607 TADQAEEAVQRLG
+607 TADQAEEAVKRLG

-653 GYIVGEIQIKTPEMA
+653 GYIVGEIQIKTPKMA

-681 RKLEGRYDHQI
+681 RKLEGRYNHQI
-692 PATKIQ
+692 PTTKIQ
-698 LYKKALEEQRRLY
+698 LYKRALEEQRRLY

-724 QLVEKFKAGGA
+724 QLVEKFRAGGA
-735 VASPRRSHRS
+735 VVSPRQSHRS